1 MFLQIIKTN
10 TWDVWHVISI
20 WRFPEFHGFFPFH
33 LIWVA
38 FQPISKQ
45 MYKTFPEIF
54 LKTGKF
60 VFTNWNKEIWV
71 IKVPQEN
78 QQLRILVATN
88 QFTISQDQ
96 ALIRKEIE
104 KSYVS
109 YWHSILLVYP
119 SLNVSKWRLLRNSL
133 IQHLF
138 CQKLNLT

>member
-1 MFLQIIKTN
+1 MRCLKCN
-10 TWDVWHVISI
+10 LDLKISWI
-20 WRFPEFHGFFPFH
+20 SWVFFPFH

-38 FQPISKQ
+38 FQLISKQ

-54 LKTGKF
+54 LKTSKF

-71 IKVPQEN
+71 IKVPQGN